1 MPSEM
6 LDWKSIYEFG
16 MQGKSFNYSQVME
29 FVKDNIG
36 TFVSV
41 SLRGKDLRKHS
52 SMYENLFEDL
62 ESLNFEIKMKL
73 NNYIYKNN
81 IWMDI
86 IW

>member
-1 MPSEM
+1 MQGASNYSVAKPGFQIMPSEM

-41 SLRGKDLRKHS
+41 SVKEK
-52 SMYENLFEDL
+52 
-62 ESLNFEIKMKL
+62 I
-73 NNYIYKNN
+73 
-81 IWMDI
+81 
-86 IW
+86 

>member
-1 MPSEM
+1 
-6 LDWKSIYEFG
+6 
-16 MQGKSFNYSQVME
+16 ME

-36 TFVSV
+36 IFVFVSV
-41 SLRGKDLRKHS
+41 RGKDLRKYS

-62 ESLNFEIKMKL
+62 ESFNFEIKMKL
-73 NNYIYKNN
+73 NNYIYKND

>member
-1 MPSEM
+1 
-6 LDWKSIYEFG
+6 
-16 MQGKSFNYSQVME
+16 ME

-36 TFVSV
+36 IFVFVSV
-41 SLRGKDLRKHS
+41 RGKDLRKYS
-52 SMYENLFEDL
+52 SMYEYLFEDL
-62 ESLNFEIKMKL
+62 ESFNFEIKMKL

>member
-1 MPSEM
+1 
-6 LDWKSIYEFG
+6 

-41 SLRGKDLRKHS
+41 SVREKDLRKHS

-62 ESLNFEIKMKL
+62 ESLNLEIKMKL
-73 NNYIYKNN
+73 NIYIYKNN
-81 IWMDI
+81 I
-86 IW
+86 

>member
-1 MPSEM
+1 
-6 LDWKSIYEFG
+6 
-16 MQGKSFNYSQVME
+16 ME

-36 TFVSV
+36 IFVFVSV
-41 SLRGKDLRKHS
+41 RGKDLRKYS

-62 ESLNFEIKMKL
+62 ESFNFEIKMKL
-73 NNYIYKNN
+73 NIYNYKNN

>member
-1 MPSEM
+1 
-6 LDWKSIYEFG
+6 
-16 MQGKSFNYSQVME
+16 ME

-36 TFVSV
+36 IFVFVSV
-41 SLRGKDLRKHS
+41 RGKDWRKYR

-62 ESLNFEIKMKL
+62 ESFNFEIKMKL
-73 NNYIYKNN
+73 NNYIYENN

>member
-1 MPSEM
+1 
-6 LDWKSIYEFG
+6 
-16 MQGKSFNYSQVME
+16 ME

-36 TFVSV
+36 IFVFVSV
-41 SLRGKDLRKHS
+41 REKDLRKYS

-62 ESLNFEIKMKL
+62 ESFNLEIKMKL
-73 NNYIYKNN
+73 NIYIYKNN

>member
-1 MPSEM
+1 
-6 LDWKSIYEFG
+6 
-16 MQGKSFNYSQVME
+16 ME

-36 TFVSV
+36 IFVFVSV
-41 SLRGKDLRKHS
+41 RGKDLRKYS

-62 ESLNFEIKMKL
+62 ESFNFEIKMKL

-81 IWMDI
+81 IWIDI

>member
-1 MPSEM
+1 
-6 LDWKSIYEFG
+6 
-16 MQGKSFNYSQVME
+16 ME

-36 TFVSV
+36 IFVFVSV
-41 SLRGKDLRKHS
+41 REKDLRKYS

-62 ESLNFEIKMKL
+62 ESFNLEIKMKL

>member
-1 MPSEM
+1 
-6 LDWKSIYEFG
+6 
-16 MQGKSFNYSQVME
+16 ME

-36 TFVSV
+36 IFVFVSV
-41 SLRGKDLRKHS
+41 REKDLRKYS

-62 ESLNFEIKMKL
+62 ESFNFEIKMKL

-81 IWMDI
+81 IWIDI

>member
-1 MPSEM
+1 
-6 LDWKSIYEFG
+6 

-41 SLRGKDLRKHS
+41 SVREKDLRKHS

-81 IWMDI
+81 I
-86 IW
+86 

>member
-1 MPSEM
+1 
-6 LDWKSIYEFG
+6 
-16 MQGKSFNYSQVME
+16 ME

-36 TFVSV
+36 IFVFVSV
-41 SLRGKDLRKHS
+41 RGKDLRKYS

-62 ESLNFEIKMKL
+62 ESFNFEIKMKL

>member
-1 MPSEM
+1 
-6 LDWKSIYEFG
+6 
-16 MQGKSFNYSQVME
+16 ME

-36 TFVSV
+36 IFVFVSV
-41 SLRGKDLRKHS
+41 RGKDLRKYS

-62 ESLNFEIKMKL
+62 KSFNFEIKMKL

>member
-1 MPSEM
+1 
-6 LDWKSIYEFG
+6 
-16 MQGKSFNYSQVME
+16 ME

-36 TFVSV
+36 IFVFVSV
-41 SLRGKDLRKHS
+41 RGKDLRKYS

-62 ESLNFEIKMKL
+62 ESFNLEIKMKL
-73 NNYIYKNN
+73 NIYIYKNN

>member
-1 MPSEM
+1 
-6 LDWKSIYEFG
+6 
-16 MQGKSFNYSQVME
+16 ME

-36 TFVSV
+36 IFVFVSV
-41 SLRGKDLRKHS
+41 RGKDLRKYS
-52 SMYENLFEDL
+52 
-62 ESLNFEIKMKL
+62 KMKL

>member
-1 MPSEM
+1 
-6 LDWKSIYEFG
+6 
-16 MQGKSFNYSQVME
+16 ME

-36 TFVSV
+36 IFVFVSV
-41 SLRGKDLRKHS
+41 RGKDLRKYS

-62 ESLNFEIKMKL
+62 ESFNFEIKMKL

-81 IWMDI
+81 LWMDI

>member
-1 MPSEM
+1 
-6 LDWKSIYEFG
+6 
-16 MQGKSFNYSQVME
+16 ME

-36 TFVSV
+36 IFVFVSV
-41 SLRGKDLRKHS
+41 REKDLRKYS

-62 ESLNFEIKMKL
+62 ESFNFEIKMKL

>member
-1 MPSEM
+1 
-6 LDWKSIYEFG
+6 
-16 MQGKSFNYSQVME
+16 ME

-36 TFVSV
+36 IFVFVSV
-41 SLRGKDLRKHS
+41 RGKDLRKYS

-62 ESLNFEIKMKL
+62 ESFNFEIKMKL
-73 NNYIYKNN
+73 NNYIYENN

>member
-1 MPSEM
+1 
-6 LDWKSIYEFG
+6 
-16 MQGKSFNYSQVME
+16 ME

-36 TFVSV
+36 IFVFVSV
-41 SLRGKDLRKHS
+41 REKDLRKYS

-62 ESLNFEIKMKL
+62 ESFNLEIKTKL
-73 NNYIYKNN
+73 NIYIYKNN

>member
-1 MPSEM
+1 
-6 LDWKSIYEFG
+6 
-16 MQGKSFNYSQVME
+16 ME

-36 TFVSV
+36 IFVFVSV
-41 SLRGKDLRKHS
+41 REKDLRKYS

-62 ESLNFEIKMKL
+62 ESFNFEIKMKL
-73 NNYIYKNN
+73 NIYIYKNN